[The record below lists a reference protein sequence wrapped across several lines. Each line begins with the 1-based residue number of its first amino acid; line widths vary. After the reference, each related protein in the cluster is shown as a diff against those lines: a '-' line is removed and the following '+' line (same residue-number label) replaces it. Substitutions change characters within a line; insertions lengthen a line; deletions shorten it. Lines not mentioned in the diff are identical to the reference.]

1 MHLRLI
7 RGDIFER
14 VGNNFVAC
22 LKVHALVCKQ
32 IAHFRAALSLSIKAT
47 PGALPFI

>member
-14 VGNNFVAC
+14 VGNNFVC
-22 LKVHALVCKQ
+22 EQ